1 MISGA
6 LAAVAVAAL
15 AGWVHPRLQRPRG
28 RAPRP
33 VRRRHA
39 RAQAVVAGER
49 WAALLDTMAADV
61 RGGASLTVAFT
72 QATSRHGLHGHTLT
86 PSLRLTD
93 VPGATSPDP
102 DETVVLQ
109 VVSAA
114 LALGG
119 PVAAT
124 LDTGAALL
132 RERSTARAEAHAHS
146 AQARLSARVLTAV
159 PLAFAGWSL
168 LASPSFRTALTSTP
182 GLVSAVIGG
191 TLNLAGWWWMKH
203 IVAKAAL

>member
-1 MISGA
+1 MIPGI

-28 RAPRP
+28 RAPRSS
-33 VRRRHA
+33 RRRRAHA
-39 RAQAVVAGER
+39 LVTGDR
-49 WAALLDTMAADV
+49 WATLLDTMAADV
-61 RGGASLTVAFT
+61 RGGASLTVAYT
-72 QATSRHGLHGHTLT
+72 EATARHGLHGHILT
-86 PSLRLTD
+86 PCLRLTD

-132 RERSTARAEAHAHS
+132 RERSTARAEAQAHS
-146 AQARLSARVLTAV
+146 SQARLSARVLTAV
-159 PLAFAGWSL
+159 PLVFAGWSL
-168 LASPSFRTALTSTP
+168 LASPSFRAALTSTP
-182 GLVSAVIGG
+182 GLVAALVGG
-191 TLNLAGWWWMKH
+191 MLNLAGWWWMRH
-203 IVAKAAL
+203 IVTKAAI

>member
-6 LAAVAVAAL
+6 LAAVTLAAL
-15 AGWVHPRLQRPRG
+15 AGWIHPRLQRPRG

-33 VRRRHA
+33 GRRHQA
-39 RAQAVVAGER
+39 HAVVAGDR

-61 RGGASLTVAFT
+61 RGGASLTVAYNE
-72 QATSRHGLHGHTLT
+72 ATAHHGLHGHILT

-182 GLVSAVIGG
+182 GLVSALIGG

>member
-1 MISGA
+1 MIPGV

-15 AGWVHPRLQRPRG
+15 AGWFHPRLQRPRG
-28 RAPRP
+28 RVPRP
-33 VRRRHA
+33 GRRRHA
-39 RAQAVVAGER
+39 HAVVAGDR
-49 WAALLDTMAADV
+49 WAVLLDTMAADV

-72 QATSRHGLHGHTLT
+72 QATARHGLHGQTLT
-86 PSLRLTD
+86 PSSRLTD
-93 VPGATSPDP
+93 VPDATSPDP

-109 VVSAA
+109 VVSAS

-159 PLAFAGWSL
+159 PLTFASWSV

-182 GLVSAVIGG
+182 GLVSALVGG
-191 TLNLAGWWWMKH
+191 TLNLAGWWWMKRV
-203 IVAKAAL
+203 VAKAAL